1 MSPLDPLSVDWSDDE
16 VGAMHALRDWAVAF
30 EELNRHLATWT
41 GLPGSDANALGQV
54 VWAEQ
59 GGHPLCPAEL
69 ARRIG
74 MTTGATSILVDRLV
88 AAGHVGRHREGSDR
102 RRVTLRPTE
111 HAREETR
118 RFLAAAGA
126 EFAATVRDTDAA
138 ELRTVRA
145 FLVRMTA
152 AASAA
157 NQRLAGR

>member
-16 VGAMHALRDWAVAF
+16 VGVMHALRGWADAF
-30 EELNRHLATWT
+30 EELNRHLAGWT

-54 VWAEQ
+54 VWADQ
-59 GGHPLCPAEL
+59 GGQPLSPAEL

-74 MTTGATSILVDRLV
+74 LTTGATSILVDRLV
-88 AAGHVGRHREGSDR
+88 AAGHVGRHREGPDR

-111 HAREETR
+111 HAIAETR
-118 RFLAAAGA
+118 RFLATAGE
-126 EFAATVRDTDAA
+126 EFAATVRDTDAN

-145 FLVRMTA
+145 FLSRMTS

-157 NQRLAGR
+157 NRRLAGR